1 MLKYQNKSKTKKEE
15 RENTHHIFSTDDF
28 FFACLNNSRTE
39 EEQNEYKTK
48 QKEEICSTQ
57 GKSKSTMIVS
67 PWIIG
72 WFSLEE
78 LS

>member
-15 RENTHHIFSTDDF
+15 RENKHHIFSTDDF
-28 FFACLNNSRTE
+28 FFACQNNSRTE

-57 GKSKSTMIVS
+57 GNQINDDSLTMDYRLV
-67 PWIIG
+67 
-72 WFSLEE
+72 
-78 LS
+78 